1 MRVSVLLFIS
11 LFVLGCTSTDWQ
23 TYKIF
28 NSDDPSGSAF
38 GAYTNVSYEGVQVT
52 ENIKKLIV
60 SNQFVNSCDNEKV
73 DNRFL
78 LIDKFDFHKKIQ
90 SAEIIHKYS
99 EAKYDLMEDDENA
112 LPVMAVE
119 SVNPLTNENFVIGNL
134 KISTLEQGYCLADL
148 VENICAAQ
156 TGSLCVTTHYLD
168 ISRTESQLAEVR
180 AYAKARQEEY
190 LAYAKDEREMKE
202 KREALEFLRL
212 QEKCEEFGFEGD
224 KNIRLCIER
233 EAEFERQIA
242 LQKLAYAQQNNI
254 VEEEKEMGLL
264 AQILRDVIVAYPE
277 TKAKADREAA
287 IRRKSYIDGQRAEQA
302 RCSGGRC

>member
-11 LFVLGCTSTDWQ
+11 LFILSCTSTDWQ

-28 NSDDPSGSAF
+28 NSDDPTGSAF
-38 GAYTNVSYEGVQVT
+38 GPYANVSYEGVQVT
-52 ENIKKLIV
+52 ENIKELLT
-60 SNQFVNSCDNEKV
+60 NQFVNSCNNENV

-90 SAEIIHKYS
+90 SAEIINKYS
-99 EAKYDLMEDDENA
+99 EAKYDWMEDDKETNIA
-112 LPVMAVE
+112 TE
-119 SVNPLTNENFVIGNL
+119 SVNLLTNENFVIGNL
-134 KISTLEQGYCLADL
+134 KISTREQGYCYVVL
-148 VENICAAQ
+148 VRNICESQ
-156 TGSLCVTTHYLD
+156 TGSQCVVTHALD
-168 ISRTESQLAEVR
+168 MSRTESQFAEDR

-277 TKAKADREAA
+277 AKAKADREAA
-287 IRRKSYIDGQRAEQA
+287 IRRKSYRDGQRAEQA